1 MFKKVLVIYCPEV
14 KTHSCGNCAVKTHQ
28 LVFSEVIFFFYLVK
42 HILFIISQ
50 GQKIYSNFCSWHLYL
65 GLDFLPNSEGA
76 IEFKL

>member
-28 LVFSEVIFFFYLVK
+28 LVFSEVIFFF
-42 HILFIISQ
+42 LFIISQ